1 MCAIF
6 KAQFIQVFLTVLSWQ
21 TVVPRVFAW
30 LLASEGSFA
39 TANVLYVNED
49 RSMEASYIPDKSRII
64 LSLQM

>member
-49 RSMEASYIPDKSRII
+49 RSMEAS
-64 LSLQM
+64 